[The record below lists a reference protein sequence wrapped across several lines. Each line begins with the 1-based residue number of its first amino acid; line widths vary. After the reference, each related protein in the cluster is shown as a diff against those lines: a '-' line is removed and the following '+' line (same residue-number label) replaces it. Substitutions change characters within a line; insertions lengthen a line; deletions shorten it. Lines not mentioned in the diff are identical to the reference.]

1 MCNYQV
7 NTIWFHEIFETAIFD
22 NIFLIL
28 FQRKNFQ
35 FLSHNLDPLR
45 EHLIFSTAGCH
56 HHFCLIY
63 MGLHNLNEIVLQ
75 EKKNWSIFVL
85 DTKRKSIFLL
95 IIYCRESNI
104 ISREFMLSC
113 AKIRRYAYE

>member
-56 HHFCLIY
+56 HHFCLIC